1 MSLNIGILSSAYKA
15 AGGGG
20 FDADAQAFFNRVT
33 AAGGTLTTTEQTAVN
48 TLVLS
53 LKSAGVWTLMKA
65 VYPMVG
71 ASAAAC
77 AQNLKSSSFTG
88 TFSGAWTYSAN
99 GITGNGANTFLNT
112 TLVPST
118 QLSINSTHI
127 SGYLRTTNSS
137 NHMLIGARDLY
148 VANYGFGTVNNI
160 DTVVDNTAGQVG
172 FFLNSRIAGNQ
183 YKQYKNNT
191 ILRTLV
197 VSSNILFAFPLY
209 VGAWNDNGTTKNYL
223 NGQIAFSSIG
233 DGLTDTQE
241 SDFYTAIQA
250 FQTTLGRQ
258 V

>member
-1 MSLNIGILSSAYKA
+1 MSIPLGILASSIQSGAVI
-15 AGGGG
+15 
-20 FDADAQAFFNRVT
+20 DPDAQAFFNRVT
-33 AAGGTLTTTEQTAVN
+33 SAGGTLNSTEQTAVN
-48 TLVLS
+48 SLVLS

-65 VYPMVG
+65 IYPMVG

-118 QLSINSTHI
+118 QLSINLTHI

-148 VANYGFGTVNNI
+148 IANYGFGTVNNI
-160 DTVVDNTAGQVG
+160 DTAVNNTAGQVG
-172 FFLNSRIAGNQ
+172 FFINSRIASNQ
-183 YKQYKNNT
+183 YKQFKNNT
-191 ILRTLV
+191 LLRTIV
-197 VSSNILFAFPLY
+197 VPTFILTTFPLY
-209 VGAWNDNGTTKNYL
+209 VGAWNNSGSILNYV
-223 NGQIAFSSIG
+223 NGQIAFISIG

-250 FQTTLGRQ
+250 FQTSLSRQ